1 MNAFPAMMTKG
12 IWKIAKAAKYRRAKE
27 NFNVFKPRLCLG
39 LFKSNFIYF
48 GFFFFPKNTFIK
60 TCTIFVTDSE
70 GSVQVISLTLDLFK

>member
-1 MNAFPAMMTKG
+1 MCVCVFLREKKVKLEQVNALPAMMTKG

-48 GFFFFPKNTFIK
+48 GFFFFSK
-60 TCTIFVTDSE
+60 E
-70 GSVQVISLTLDLFK
+70 YLY